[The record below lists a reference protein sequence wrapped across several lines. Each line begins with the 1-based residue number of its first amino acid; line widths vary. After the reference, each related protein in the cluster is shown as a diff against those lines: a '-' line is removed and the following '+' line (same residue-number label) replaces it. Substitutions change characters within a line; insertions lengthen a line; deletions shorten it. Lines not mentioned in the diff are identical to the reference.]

1 MANSKWFYFCW
12 CHKTWM
18 SLPVNEI
25 SRIVMF
31 DNDTAFDVCTVDY
44 VVALIRFVS
53 LAMADIEKLFIRVC
67 IRSP

>member
-1 MANSKWFYFCW
+1 
-12 CHKTWM
+12 
-18 SLPVNEI
+18 
-25 SRIVMF
+25 MF